1 MPSPFRFLFI
11 CRCLESL
18 HHREA
23 EGHQLQKFF
32 NGDSESRPLSASC
45 RPHKHIKHFYAP
57 SWATTPY
64 PPHHVQLPSQTTCIP
79 KAFGNTKPAE
89 CCNLVCQK
97 NLIFNPHS
105 RFWILGS
112 SQPQSSEAWIGTNGK
127 PICDQLEPWD
137 ASPHHTMKGLNSILY
152 KRWVF
157 MCTDD
162 VIV

>member
-32 NGDSESRPLSASC
+32 IGDSESRPLSASC

-79 KAFGNTKPAE
+79 KAYGNTKPAE

-97 NLIFNPHS
+97 NLFLTPIPGFEFWAPLNHSPVRLGLAPMANSNPS
-105 RFWILGS
+105 VISLS
-112 SQPQSSEAWIGTNGK
+112 
-127 PICDQLEPWD
+127 LEIHLHITQWR
-137 ASPHHTMKGLNSILY
+137 G
-152 KRWVF
+152 
-157 MCTDD
+157 
-162 VIV
+162 

>member
-79 KAFGNTKPAE
+79 KAYGNTKPAE

-97 NLIFNPHS
+97 NLFLTPFQVLNFGLLSTTVQWGLDWHQWQTVTHLWSAWALRYISTSHNEGVKFNT
-105 RFWILGS
+105 L
-112 SQPQSSEAWIGTNGK
+112 
-127 PICDQLEPWD
+127 
-137 ASPHHTMKGLNSILY
+137 
-152 KRWVF
+152 
-157 MCTDD
+157 
-162 VIV
+162 